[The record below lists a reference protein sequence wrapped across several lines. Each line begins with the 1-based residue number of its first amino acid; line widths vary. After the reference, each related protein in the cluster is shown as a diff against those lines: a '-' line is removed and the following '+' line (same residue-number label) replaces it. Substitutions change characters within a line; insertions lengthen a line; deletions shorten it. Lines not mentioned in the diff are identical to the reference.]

1 MSINSGQSISDGFV
15 FQFLSTLSYAGVDD
29 KKFSEAC
36 FFFKPMGV
44 IFACPFSHISG
55 AAWTRSR
62 PEVLAKDAAGKT
74 LEMQTAQI
82 SVPAKIYRNKVTNA
96 VGDGH
101 SS

>member
-1 MSINSGQSISDGFV
+1 M

-36 FFFKPMGV
+36 FFFQPMGV
-44 IFACPFSHISG
+44 IFACPFSHIFW
-55 AAWTRSR
+55 AAWTRSP
-62 PEVLAKDAAGKT
+62 PEVMAKDAAGKT

-82 SVPAKIYRNKVTNA
+82 SVPAKIYGNKVTNA
-96 VGDGH
+96 VGVWH